1 MAGLKGA
8 NCRHDF
14 HPFVEGASRRQWTD
28 KALAHIDRPDF
39 AYKGRQYTA
48 YEATQRQRAI
58 EAKMRSLKLDLLM
71 YEEAGLEEEYRN
83 TAIRLQRWRQ
93 EYRQFS
99 AAAGLREQ
107 TERAQ
112 VYGFGRGPAARAR
125 AAAQRWT
132 DSGKRDILEQ
142 RGPRGVKEK
151 ALKEAGRKPPISG
164 AITNPESK
172 PARQHASRY
181 YGLVRS
187 MKTDCRRIAE
197 NTGLPLEEIER
208 IKSFVFLEKH
218 DLGDGIRRF
227 DPSFEMAESW
237 QRLIDGKNIQPHDLT
252 LLRHEI
258 MERQLMLEGM
268 TQDEAHILT
277 SKKYNYRGDA
287 KAYYDS
293 LEKHQKRR
301 K

>member
-125 AAAQRWT
+125 AAAQGWT
-132 DSGKRDILEQ
+132 DGGKRDILI
-142 RGPRGVKEK
+142 
-151 ALKEAGRKPPISG
+151 GRSVG
-164 AITNPESK
+164 
-172 PARQHASRY
+172 
-181 YGLVRS
+181 
-187 MKTDCRRIAE
+187 
-197 NTGLPLEEIER
+197 
-208 IKSFVFLEKH
+208 
-218 DLGDGIRRF
+218 
-227 DPSFEMAESW
+227 
-237 QRLIDGKNIQPHDLT
+237 
-252 LLRHEI
+252 
-258 MERQLMLEGM
+258 
-268 TQDEAHILT
+268 
-277 SKKYNYRGDA
+277 A
-287 KAYYDS
+287 KAKNYEVMD
-293 LEKHQKRR
+293 LETGEKYHFSEGLRIQDVEVFAGKGTRVPFRKAEKYAQRYGGGSGNWQHVKGIGQIETPDGSRKVEVHWVQCSGVGKFEFFVKRWLD
-301 K
+301 